1 MKLSGLDIS
10 LHSRPTKDII
20 DKACPNP
27 SDIEV
32 AREFLFLLG
41 ALNDFK
47 KSGYCRRLQKVVNW
61 MQVNSCI
68 LCTRN

>member
-1 MKLSGLDIS
+1 MLLSGPDIS
-10 LHSRPTKDII
+10 SPSRPTKDII
-20 DKACPNP
+20 DKTSPNP
-27 SDIEV
+27 SEIEV

-41 ALNDFK
+41 ALNDFI
-47 KSGYCRRLQKVVNW
+47 KSGYSRRLQKVVNW